1 MPPAFP
7 RPNALRSG
15 YNHSLGGMSY
25 CTTRIRAILD
35 DMGDSEGVSRADEA
49 SDKIDWAQEKKLDW
63 NKQKNRDHLK
73 RSGSRELD
81 NKIDDTLGNLS
92 QTVDGVAGIDSDSE
106 NTRLAR
112 EIRDDLFPN
121 GVAHITTQPF
131 DDQHLAVDKVL
142 GRLRNEYDEHVEKLS
157 LEPLVGHLD
166 ELNEEFGEELAPDE
180 DAIQY
185 DEVEAARKEAEDA
198 FDLLIFYVAAEYG
211 DDIETMNEILDPLA
225 EQRERARRHYQ
236 RRGTVPP
243 IDPESGEPVD
253 PNDDPTRPDSTG
265 QTDGGQPTGD
275 SEPTGGNESTGDD
288 ESSDDDQSTGDNQS
302 SGDGDG
308 QPTDG

>member
-1 MPPAFP
+1 
-7 RPNALRSG
+7 
-15 YNHSLGGMSY
+15 MSY
-25 CTTRIRAILD
+25 CITRMRVILD

-49 SDKIDWAQEKKLDW
+49 SDKIDD
-63 NKQKNRDHLK
+63 
-73 RSGSRELD
+73 S
-81 NKIDDTLGNLS
+81 LGNLA

-142 GRLRNEYDEHVEKLS
+142 GRLRNDYAEHVEKLS
-157 LEPLVGHLD
+157 LEPL
-166 ELNEEFGEELAPDE
+166 
-180 DAIQY
+180 
-185 DEVEAARKEAEDA
+185 
-198 FDLLIFYVAAEYG
+198 
-211 DDIETMNEILDPLA
+211 T

-243 IDPESGEPVD
+243 VD
-253 PNDDPTRPDSTG
+253 PNDDPTRPDGTG
-265 QTDGGQPTGD
+265 PTDGGQPTGD
-275 SEPTGGNESTGDD
+275 NESTDD
-288 ESSDDDQSTGDNQS
+288 NQSSSGTQS

-308 QPTDG
+308 PQTDG